1 VGRTRDGSAFARRG
15 IVELAP
21 PRRSQYTPGINGW
34 PIVGWAAL
42 VVVAASAATLG
53 VHGAGEEGIRAV
65 LRLTARTSFVLF
77 TAAFAASAAARRWPG
92 PATRWLVA
100 NRRQIGVSFAVSH
113 TVHLA
118 AIVALGRLT
127 PVINDATAVIAIMGY
142 VAIAAMTVTSF
153 DRTAAW
159 LGARRWRRLHLT
171 AAYYIWAVFLASY
184 LPRAILESPAY
195 APFVVVLLAVL
206 ALRLTA
212 ARGWVAAGASG
223 I

>member
-1 VGRTRDGSAFARRG
+1 
-15 IVELAP
+15 
-21 PRRSQYTPGINGW
+21 
-34 PIVGWAAL
+34 VGWAAL

-77 TAAFAASAAARRWPG
+77 TAAFAASALARRWPG
-92 PATRWLVA
+92 PTTRWLLA

-113 TVHLA
+113 TVHLM
-118 AIVALGRLT
+118 AILALARLT
-127 PVINDATAVIAIMGY
+127 PVFTDATIAIAILGY

-159 LGARRWRRLHLT
+159 LGPRRWHRLHLT
-171 AAYYIWAVFLASY
+171 AGYFIWFVFLASY
-184 LPRAILESPAY
+184 LPRAIVESPAY

-212 ARGWVAAGASG
+212 RRGYVRSASSSALRSKYTSLR
-223 I
+223 